1 MMMSSGLFSF
11 SDSQVSGLLQ
21 VSRSGQKKVGVGLMP
36 VSRNSVHCWVC
47 QAAAAAEEEKEAEA
61 TTVRSSLFCK
71 GSWKEK
77 KFNVESSLQIEL
89 SFEGSHVAFWPCC
102 AKSSSAAATNESAA
116 VPRAPFYSSTSEAA
130 LYFLRTTFS
139 SSLYFS
145 ASLKSFVVVSATK
158 KTKTR
163 LRAISKQILRNYL
176 TGGWDN
182 VGKIRN
188 SCQFGN

>member
-1 MMMSSGLFSF
+1 M
-11 SDSQVSGLLQ
+11 
-21 VSRSGQKKVGVGLMP
+21 
-36 VSRNSVHCWVC
+36 C

-139 SSLYFS
+139 TSLYFS
-145 ASLKSFVVVSATK
+145 ESLKSFVVVSATK
-158 KTKTR
+158 KTR
-163 LRAISKQILRNYL
+163 LREN
-176 TGGWDN
+176 
-182 VGKIRN
+182 
-188 SCQFGN
+188 

>member
-1 MMMSSGLFSF
+1 M
-11 SDSQVSGLLQ
+11 
-21 VSRSGQKKVGVGLMP
+21 
-36 VSRNSVHCWVC
+36 C

-130 LYFLRTTFS
+130 LYFLRTTFNT
-139 SSLYFS
+139 SLYFS
-145 ASLKSFVVVSATK
+145 ASLKSFVVVSATEK
-158 KTKTR
+158 RGWVR
-163 LRAISKQILRNYL
+163 LQNK
-176 TGGWDN
+176 
-182 VGKIRN
+182 
-188 SCQFGN
+188 SCETI

>member
-1 MMMSSGLFSF
+1 M
-11 SDSQVSGLLQ
+11 
-21 VSRSGQKKVGVGLMP
+21 
-36 VSRNSVHCWVC
+36 C

-130 LYFLRTTFS
+130 SDCTFLRTTFHT
-139 SSLYFS
+139 SLYFS
-145 ASLKSFVVVSATK
+145 ESLKSFVVVSATL
-158 KTKTR
+158 KTR
-163 LRAISKQILRNYL
+163 LRETSKQILRNYL
-176 TGGWDN
+176 TGG
-182 VGKIRN
+182 
-188 SCQFGN
+188 